1 MYLVLVY
8 DITMDEKG
16 KKILPKVFKIC
27 KKYLF
32 HIQNSV
38 FEGELSEVQIM
49 QLKGELSKHI
59 RQDQDSLIIFK
70 SRDKKWMNKEFWG
83 KTDDTT
89 SMFL

>member
-8 DITMDEKG
+8 DITMDERG
-16 KKILPKVFKIC
+16 KKVLPKVFKTC

-49 QLKGELSKHI
+49 QLKGELSKYI
-59 RQDQDSLIIFK
+59 RQNQDSLIIFK

>member
-16 KKILPKVFKIC
+16 KKILPKVFKTC

-49 QLKGELSKHI
+49 QLKGELSKYI